1 MSDSVAIARRML
13 ERTGGHPVV
22 SLFLDL
28 DPAEFATAPARASQ
42 VRSLLDEAGRSVD
55 QEALPHDDRV
65 ALRADLEQL
74 DAYLQSDDLPVSG
87 AGALAVFRSSQ
98 DDLFETVVLPD
109 ALAPRAV
116 VASTPFIEPLV
127 AGVAAG
133 RWCVTL
139 ISRRHGAIFAG
150 EVQEVGE
157 QEQVTDD
164 VRGRSHGGGL
174 SQANYQRG
182 ADDEAEHHLRHV
194 AQELHRRW
202 QADPFDALILGGSE
216 IDTDQFREV
225 IHNDL
230 RPLLS
235 DDRLGLEPETATIAE
250 VRAAVV
256 PLLSQAGAAARAR
269 ALAELNERVDRGE
282 RAAVGIEDTLAALAQ
297 RRVEQLVLAV
307 GFAAEGGRCPSC
319 GLLYA
324 AGTDTCPVDGS
335 ALEPV
340 ADLREAA
347 VEAAVLQDGGVV
359 VVGEGSEIPP
369 PVLVRGGGIGALLR
383 F

>member
-1 MSDSVAIARRML
+1 M
-13 ERTGGHPVV
+13 V

-28 DPAEFATAPARASQ
+28 DPVQFATPPARASQ
-42 VRSLLDEAGRSVD
+42 VRSLLDEAGRSID
-55 QEALPHDDRV
+55 QEALPHADRV

-74 DAYLQSDDLPVSG
+74 GEYLQSDDLPVSG

-98 DDLFETVVLPD
+98 DDLFETVALPD
-109 ALAPRAV
+109 PLAPRAV

-127 AGVAAG
+127 DGASAA

-150 EVQEVGE
+150 DVDAVGE
-157 QEQVTDD
+157 PVSELEQVTDD

-174 SQANYQRG
+174 SQSNYQRG
-182 ADDEAEHHLRHV
+182 VDDDAEHHLRHV
-194 AQELHRRW
+194 AQELHRLW
-202 QADPFDALILGGSE
+202 QADRFDELVLGGSE

-235 DDRLGLEPETATIAE
+235 DARLGLEPETATVAE
-250 VRAAVV
+250 VRSALI
-256 PLLSQAGAAARAR
+256 PLLVKERGAARA
-269 ALAELNERVDRGE
+269 ATLSELNERVDRSE
-282 RAAVGIEDTLAALAQ
+282 RAAVGIEATLAALAE
-297 RRVEQLVLAV
+297 RRVERLVLAI

-324 AGTDTCPVDGS
+324 AGTDTCPVDDS
-335 ALEPV
+335 ALAPV
-340 ADLREAA
+340 PDLREAA
-347 VEAAVLQDGGVV
+347 VEAAVLQDAGVT

-369 PVLVRGGGIGALLR
+369 PVLVRGGGIAALLR